1 MTKGA
6 LIFAQNNGEIDYVK
20 IAIFAAKR
28 VKEYLGIP
36 VSLVTDSKTWLYQSD
51 VNPTDIFDQIIDISD
66 NTDFIK
72 SQNRSFHDGTVTRKI
87 LKWKNFSRSDC
98 YDLSP
103 YDETL
108 VLDSD
113 YIVCSDNLKNIWD
126 NAYDFAIYKEAYD
139 LSRWRTPY
147 TYINQY
153 SVPFYWATVFYFKK
167 TNETAAFFEL
177 VKHIKSNWNY
187 YRTLYNIDS
196 ITYRNDFSFSIAINI
211 LAGGDISTNFVGSLP
226 SKLYYTVD
234 KDVVDSIDRNQT
246 KVLVEKEFFPG
257 EYVAL
262 KTSGI
267 DVHLMNK
274 YSLSRAIDNYEKEA
288 T

>member
-1 MTKGA
+1 MSKGA
-6 LIFAQNNGEIDYVK
+6 LIFAQNNSEIDYVK

-36 VSLVTDSKTWLYQSD
+36 VSLVTDSKTWLYESD
-51 VNPTDIFDQIIDISD
+51 IDPEEVFDKIIDISA

-72 SQNRSFHDGTVTRKI
+72 GQNRSFHDGTVTRKI

-113 YIVCSDNLKNIWD
+113 YIVCSDSLKNIWD
-126 NAYDFAIYKEAYD
+126 NVYDFAIYKEAYD
-139 LSRWRTPY
+139 LARWRVPY
-147 TYINQY
+147 HYINQY

-167 TNETAAFFEL
+167 TAATEAFFEL
-177 VKHIKSNWNY
+177 VKHIKENWTY
-187 YRTLYNIDS
+187 YRMLYSVDA

-211 LAGGDISTNFVGSLP
+211 MNGGNPNGDFVSPLP
-226 SKLYYTVD
+226 GKLYYAID
-234 KDVVDSIDRNQT
+234 KDVIMDIKDN
-246 KVLVEKEFFPG
+246 KCKLLVEKENFPG
-257 EYVAL
+257 EYTAL

-274 YSLSRAIDNYEKEA
+274 YSMARIIDEGA
-288 T
+288 QT

>member
-6 LIFAQNNGEIDYVK
+6 LIFAQNNSEIDYVK

-36 VSLVTDSKTWLYQSD
+36 VSLVTDSKTWLYQSNE
-51 VNPTDIFDQIIDISD
+51 NPEEIFDQIIDISANND
-66 NTDFIK
+66 SIK

-113 YIVCSDNLKNIWD
+113 YIVCSDNLTNIWA
-126 NAYDFAIYKEAYD
+126 NEYDFAIYKEAYD
-139 LSRWRTPY
+139 LSRWRMKY
-147 TYINQY
+147 DYINQY
-153 SVPFYWATVFYFKK
+153 SIPFYWATVFYFKK
-167 TNETAAFFEL
+167 TDTTKAFFTL
-177 VKHIKSNWNY
+177 INHIRKNWNY
-187 YRTLYNIDS
+187 YRLLYCVET
-196 ITYRNDFSFSIAINI
+196 ITYRNDYAFSIAINI
-211 LAGGDISTNFVGSLP
+211 MNGGNSDGIFAANLP
-226 SKLYYTVD
+226 GKLYYAID
-234 KDVVDSIDRNQT
+234 KDVINSFNNSQCQ
-246 KVLVEKEFFPG
+246 LLLEKESFPG
-257 EYVAL
+257 EYIVV
-262 KTSGI
+262 KTSNV

-274 YSLSRAIDNYEKEA
+274 YSLERLI
-288 T
+288 

>member
-1 MTKGA
+1 MSKGA
-6 LIFAQNNGEIDYVK
+6 LIFAQNNSEIDYVK

-36 VSLVTDSKTWLYQSD
+36 VSLVTDSKTWLYESD
-51 VNPTDIFDQIIDISD
+51 VNPEEVFDKIIDISA
-66 NTDFIK
+66 NNDFIK
-72 SQNRSFHDGTVTRKI
+72 AQNRSFHDGTVTRKI

-113 YIVCSDNLKNIWD
+113 YIVCSDSLKNIWD

-139 LSRWRTPY
+139 LARWRVPY
-147 TYINQY
+147 HYINQY

-167 TNETAAFFEL
+167 TEATEAFFEL
-177 VKHIKSNWNY
+177 VKHIKENWTY
-187 YRTLYNIDS
+187 YRMLYSIDA

-211 LAGGDISTNFVGSLP
+211 MNGGNPNGDFVSPLP
-226 SKLYYTVD
+226 GKLYYAID
-234 KDVVDSIDRNQT
+234 KDVIIDI
-246 KVLVEKEFFPG
+246 KDDKCKLLVEKENFPG
-257 EYVAL
+257 EYTAL
-262 KTSGI
+262 KTNGI

-274 YSLSRAIDNYEKEA
+274 YSMARIIDEGAQE
-288 T
+288 

>member
-1 MTKGA
+1 MSKGA
-6 LIFAQNNGEIDYVK
+6 LIFAQNNSEIDYVK

-36 VSLVTDSKTWLYQSD
+36 VSLVTDSKTWLYESD
-51 VNPTDIFDQIIDISD
+51 VNPEEVFDKIIDISA
-66 NTDFIK
+66 NADFIK
-72 SQNRSFHDGTVTRKI
+72 GQNRSFHDGTVTRKI

-113 YIVCSDNLKNIWD
+113 YIVCSDSLKNIWD
-126 NAYDFAIYKEAYD
+126 NVYDFAIYKEAYD
-139 LSRWRTPY
+139 LARWRVPY
-147 TYINQY
+147 HYINQY

-167 TNETAAFFEL
+167 TPATEAFFEL
-177 VKHIKSNWNY
+177 IKHIKENWTY
-187 YRTLYNIDS
+187 YRMLYSIDA

-211 LAGGDISTNFVGSLP
+211 MNGGNPNGDFVSPLP
-226 SKLYYTVD
+226 GKLYYAVD
-234 KDVVDSIDRNQT
+234 KDVILDIKDD
-246 KVLVEKEFFPG
+246 KCKLLIEKENFPG
-257 EYVAL
+257 EYTAL
-262 KTSGI
+262 KTNGI

-274 YSLSRAIDNYEKEA
+274 YSMARIIDEGA
-288 T
+288 QG